1 VETDGQRLPSDNEA
15 GREVLDIS
23 RHETK
28 KLDGVRYLDKTVK
41 ANNKGLV
48 VQED

>member
-1 VETDGQRLPSDNEA
+1 MGSGCIDNEA

-28 KLDGVRYLDKTVK
+28 KLDGVSYLDRTVK

-48 VQED
+48 VVAQED